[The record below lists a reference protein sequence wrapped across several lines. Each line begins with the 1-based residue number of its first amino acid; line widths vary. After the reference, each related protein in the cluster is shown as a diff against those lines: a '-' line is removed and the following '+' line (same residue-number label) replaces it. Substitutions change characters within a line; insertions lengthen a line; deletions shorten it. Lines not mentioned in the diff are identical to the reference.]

1 VEITV
6 ELMNNPGKESVIMA
20 VGGGKGGV
28 GKSFV
33 MASLGMALARQGK
46 VVMIDADLGGANL
59 HNFLGLS
66 RPGASLTAFFE
77 RNVPL
82 ADLVVDSG
90 IDNLGLLTGMI
101 GTIGGEAIKYAQ
113 KLKLFHHIR
122 QLEADYILIDLG
134 AGTHFNT
141 IDTLLL
147 ADRMIIVITP
157 EIVSIE
163 NMYNFLRNLFF
174 RRLGTALTKQ
184 GYRDLIMNTWR
195 ERQERGIATFRDLVE
210 CLKNTSGEVRQI
222 IERELKEFSV
232 NIVLNQAR
240 TNQDIMTGNSVK
252 SICLK
257 FFGINA
263 LYSGYVEY
271 DELVSRSVN
280 QRNPY
285 MQAYPSSRCAR
296 GIDRLTANL
305 LTGQQVKIIR

>member
-1 VEITV
+1 MEKS
-6 ELMNNPGKESVIMA
+6 PGTESVIMA

-33 MASLGMALARQGK
+33 MASLGMTLARQGK

-59 HNFLGLS
+59 HHFLGLS
-66 RPGASLTAFFE
+66 RPGASLTEFFE
-77 RNVPL
+77 QKTPL

-90 IDNLGLLTGMI
+90 IDNLGLLTGML
-101 GTIGGEAIKYAQ
+101 GTIGGESIKHAQ
-113 KLKLFHHIR
+113 KLKLFSHIR

-147 ADRMIIVITP
+147 ADKMIIVITP

-174 RRLGTALTKQ
+174 RRLGGALAAH
-184 GYRDLIMNTWR
+184 GYRDLVLNTWR
-195 ERQERGIATFRDLVE
+195 ERKELGISNFRDLVD
-210 CLKNTSGEVRQI
+210 CLKSISAEARGV
-222 IERELKEFSV
+222 IEREMGTFSV
-232 NIVLNQAR
+232 HIVLNQAR
-240 TNQDIMTGNSVK
+240 TNQDIITGNSVK
-252 SICLK
+252 SVCVK

-285 MQAYPSSRCAR
+285 LQAYPASRCAR
-296 GIDRLTANL
+296 GIERLTANL
-305 LTGQQVKIIR
+305 LSGQQVKVIR

>member
-1 VEITV
+1 MEKSLV
-6 ELMNNPGKESVIMA
+6 KESIIMA

-59 HNFLGLS
+59 HNFLGLR
-66 RPGASLTAFFE
+66 RPGASLSEFFE
-77 RNVPL
+77 RKVPL

-90 IDNLGLLTGMI
+90 IENLGLLTGMI
-101 GTIGGEAIKYAQ
+101 GTIGGEAIKHVQ
-113 KLKLFHHIR
+113 KLKLFNHIR

-134 AGTHFNT
+134 AGTHYNT

-147 ADRMIIVITP
+147 ADMMIIVITP

-174 RRLGTALTKQ
+174 RRLGTALSAC
-184 GYRDLIMNTWR
+184 GYRDLVVNAWR
-195 ERQERGIATFRDLVE
+195 DRKELGIANFRDLVVY
-210 CLKNTSGEVRQI
+210 LKSYSSEARQI
-222 IERELKEFSV
+222 IERELGDFSV
-232 NIVLNQAR
+232 YIVLNQAR

-252 SICLK
+252 SVCLK

-280 QRNPY
+280 QRTPY

-305 LTGQQVKIIR
+305 LSGQQVKIIR

>member
-1 VEITV
+1 
-6 ELMNNPGKESVIMA
+6 MADGQGKESVIMA

-33 MASLGMALARQGK
+33 MASLGMCLARQGR

-66 RPGASLTAFFE
+66 RPGASLTSFFE
-77 RNVPL
+77 RKVPL
-82 ADLVVDSG
+82 AELVVDSG
-90 IDNLGLLTGMI
+90 IENLGLLTGML
-101 GTIGGEAIKYAQ
+101 GTFGGEAIKHVQ
-113 KLKLFHHIR
+113 KLKLFNHIR
-122 QLEADYILIDLG
+122 QLDADYILIDLG
-134 AGTHFNT
+134 AGTHHHT

-174 RRLGTALTKQ
+174 RHLGTVLAVH
-184 GYRDLIMNTWR
+184 GYRDLVVNTWR
-195 ERQERGIATFRDLVE
+195 DRQELEIETFRDLVD
-210 CLKNTSGEVRQI
+210 CLRSVNGEVCRI
-222 IERELKEFSV
+222 IDRELARFSV
-232 NIVLNQAR
+232 HIVLNQAR
-240 TNQDIMTGNSVK
+240 TNQDIMTGNAVK
-252 SICLK
+252 SVCLK

-271 DELVSRSVN
+271 DELVSRSIN

-285 MQAYPSSRCAR
+285 LQAYPSSRCAR
-296 GIDRLTANL
+296 GLERLAANIL
-305 LTGQQVKIIR
+305 EGGQVKIIR

>member
-1 VEITV
+1 
-6 ELMNNPGKESVIMA
+6 MNNTPGKESVIMA

-59 HNFLGLS
+59 HHFLGLC
-66 RPGASLTAFFE
+66 RPGASLTEFFE
-77 RNVPL
+77 RKVPL

-90 IDNLGLLTGMI
+90 IDNLGLLTGML
-101 GTIGGEAIKYAQ
+101 GTIGGETIKHVQ
-113 KLKLFHHIR
+113 KLKLFNHIR

-141 IDTLLL
+141 IDTLLM

-174 RRLGTALTKQ
+174 RRLGSALTAQ
-184 GYRDLIMNTWR
+184 GYRDLVLNTWR
-195 ERQERGIATFRDLVE
+195 ERQDLGITTFRELVDS
-210 CLKNTSGEVRQI
+210 LKSVSEEVRQI
-222 IERELKEFSV
+222 IERELGDFSV
-232 NIVLNQAR
+232 HIVLNQAR

-252 SICLK
+252 SICVK

-280 QRNPY
+280 QRTPY
-285 MQAYPSSRCAR
+285 LQAYPASRCAR
-296 GIDRLTANL
+296 GIERLTANL
-305 LTGQQVKIIR
+305 LSGQQVKIIR

>member
-1 VEITV
+1 MGTDRVKSCEI
-6 ELMNNPGKESVIMA
+6 IA

-33 MASLGMALARQGK
+33 LSSIGMSLARKGS
-46 VVMIDADLGGANL
+46 VVMIDGDLGGANL
-59 HNFLGLS
+59 HNFLGIS
-66 RPGASLTAFFE
+66 RPGVSLTDFFE
-77 RNVPL
+77 HKIPL
-82 ADLVVDSG
+82 PELIVDSG
-90 IDNLGLLTGMI
+90 IENLGLLSGMI
-101 GTIGGEAIKYAQ
+101 GTIGAESIKYAQ
-113 KLKLFHHIR
+113 KIKLFNHIR

-147 ADRMIIVITP
+147 ADMMLLVITP

-174 RRLGTALTKQ
+174 RRLGVVLGSH
-184 GYRDLIMNTWR
+184 GYRELTVTVWKKRKELGIKNFKQLVDHL
-195 ERQERGIATFRDLVE
+195 RQVSPEV
-210 CLKNTSGEVRQI
+210 LKVIDS
-222 IERELKEFSV
+222 ELENFKV

-240 TNQDIMTGNSVK
+240 TNQDIIVGNSVK
-252 SICLK
+252 SVCMK

-280 QRNPY
+280 QRQPY
-285 MQAYPSSRCAR
+285 MTTYPSSRCAR
-296 GIDRLTANL
+296 EIDRLTGNL
-305 LTGQQVKIIR
+305 LTDQQVKIVN

>member
-1 VEITV
+1 
-6 ELMNNPGKESVIMA
+6 M
-20 VGGGKGGV
+20 

-33 MASLGMALARQGK
+33 MASLGMSLARQGR

-59 HNFLGLS
+59 HNFLGIS
-66 RPGASLTAFFE
+66 RPSASLTQFFE
-77 RNVPL
+77 RKVPL
-82 ADLVVDSG
+82 AELVVESG
-90 IDNLGLLTGMI
+90 IDNLGLLTGML
-101 GTIGGEAIKYAQ
+101 GTIGGEAIKHVQ
-113 KLKLFHHIR
+113 KLKLFQHIR

-147 ADRMIIVITP
+147 ADQMIIVITP

-174 RRLGTALTKQ
+174 RRLSNALAAE
-184 GYRDLIMNTWR
+184 GYRDLVVNTWR
-195 ERQERGIATFRDLVE
+195 ERQELGITTFRGLID
-210 CLKNTSGEVRQI
+210 CLKGVSAETRRI
-222 IERELKEFSV
+222 IERELGNFAV
-232 NIVLNQAR
+232 HIVLNQAR

-252 SICLK
+252 SVCLK

-280 QRNPY
+280 QRTPY

-296 GIDRLTANL
+296 GIDRLTTNL
-305 LTGQQVKIIR
+305 LTGQQVKIVR